1 MDDIIEL
8 FKKLP
13 LGNICDA
20 NDKGGNMDPGIKP
33 IDRGC
38 KLAGPAFT
46 VKAHPSDNVAI
57 HKAIYEAPKGS
68 VLVVDAGGFC
78 RGHFGE
84 IMAFAC
90 MQRGI
95 AGLVIDG
102 GIRDADEIQK
112 LGFPV
117 FSRGINPGGTQK
129 EVVGVSGQP
138 VICGGLLVCTGDMII
153 GDRDGVVV
161 VGKDRIQSILEKA
174 QAIAAKE
181 EKVLQ
186 MLREGKTTIEIYR
199 FEKLLPKEP
208 GVNSGILQ
216 QPQNRE

>member
-1 MDDIIEL
+1 MDKIIEAY
-8 FKKLP
+8 KKLP

-33 IDRGC
+33 VDDRC
-38 KLAGPAFT
+38 KMAGPAYT
-46 VKAHPSDNVAI
+46 VKAHPSDNIAI

-90 MQRGI
+90 IQRGL

-102 GIRDADEIQK
+102 GVRDANDIEE

-129 EVVGVSGQP
+129 EVVGVCGQP
-138 VICGGLLVCTGDMII
+138 VVCGGLQVAAGDMII
-153 GDRDGVVV
+153 GGRDGVVV
-161 VGKDRIQSILEKA
+161 VPRDKIEAVLEKA

-181 EKVLQ
+181 ANVLQ
-186 MLREGKTTIEIYR
+186 MLKEGKTTIEIYQ
-199 FEKLLPKEP
+199 FAKL
-208 GVNSGILQ
+208 S
-216 QPQNRE
+216 PQKD

>member
-1 MDDIIEL
+1 MNGIIEA

-20 NDKGGNMDPGIKP
+20 NDKGGNMDSGIKP
-33 IDRGC
+33 LDPLC
-38 KLAGPAFT
+38 KMAGPAYT
-46 VKAHPSDNVAI
+46 VKAHPADNVAI

-84 IMAFAC
+84 IMALAC
-90 MQRGI
+90 IQRGI

-102 GIRDADEIQK
+102 GVRDANDIQEMN
-112 LGFPV
+112 FPV

-129 EVVGVSGQP
+129 EVVGVTGQP
-138 VICGGLLVCTGDMII
+138 IICGGLLVNSGDMII

-161 VGKDRIQSILEKA
+161 VPQDRIQSILEKA

-181 EKVLQ
+181 EKVLA
-186 MLREGKTTIEIYR
+186 MLREGKTTIEIYQ
-199 FEKLLPKEP
+199 FAKLLPKKE
-208 GVNSGILQ
+208 
-216 QPQNRE
+216 